1 MYTGFYCN
9 RKWLFS
15 NLKHDCTLQDGS
27 ILSSLGELLSLVKSQ
42 QQDISELRQQLNMY
56 QADQQQKI
64 SAVVHE
70 VQMIDER
77 VSTRLGNALAEF
89 SREACI
95 QLSSCTLGVGTILL
109 PVSYLLALKI
119 IDRSQ

>member
-1 MYTGFYCN
+1 M
-9 RKWLFS
+9 
-15 NLKHDCTLQDGS
+15 
-27 ILSSLGELLSLVKSQ
+27 VKSQ

-77 VSTRLGNALAEF
+77 VSTRLGNTLAEF

-119 IDRSQ
+119 IDDRSQ